1 MDPKE
6 KTFFF
11 KSRADKAACKL
22 MARGATAWVLPNP
35 GFFFTTWICFW
46 YSQFIVSI
54 KIDLVS

>member
-46 YSQFIVSI
+46 YS
-54 KIDLVS
+54 